1 MDYRAKTSVKNIVLT
16 GPTGVLGGRLLQE
29 ILATTDA
36 NVYCVVR
43 AENKD
48 AARARIEDVLYCY
61 DEGRKLSTEAWRI
74 IPVLGDISQPM
85 LGLDASAYRDLA
97 HLADLV
103 LHCAANVS
111 LVASYNKIAP
121 VNVGGTANLI
131 ELCLAG
137 KAPLVFTSS
146 FSMVGDKLY
155 QPDFVLRETDLD
167 VGQGFV
173 NMDYERSKFT
183 AERMVHE
190 AGERGLDWVIVRPG
204 NIWGDSRTGCYPLK
218 QTKVKGIYYEMLK
231 SLVETGLTFASDEAF
246 DISPVDYVAQAT
258 LFAAMNLQS
267 SNRRTYNLTNP
278 RPISY
283 DGIVARLRD
292 YGYTLRDV
300 PSKDYFEALQEGRM
314 HRGGTGYRS
323 TFTDL
328 MAIFYDGSDCKE
340 HAKYDT
346 SEIQELLA
354 NTDIRCPDSDQALFG
369 RYLDYACKV
378 GFLNAPSAQT
388 PLAEIKRQTSMAG
401 GYMESLYDADL
412 SDAAAVR

>member
-16 GPTGVLGGRLLQE
+16 GPTGVLGGRLLE

-155 QPDFVLRETDLD
+155 QPDFVLHESDLD

-204 NIWGDSRTGCYPLK
+204 NIWGDSRP
-218 QTKVKGIYYEMLK
+218 
-231 SLVETGLTFASDEAF
+231 A
-246 DISPVDYVAQAT
+246 AT
-258 LFAAMNLQS
+258 
-267 SNRRTYNLTNP
+267 R
-278 RPISY
+278 
-283 DGIVARLRD
+283 
-292 YGYTLRDV
+292 
-300 PSKDYFEALQEGRM
+300 
-314 HRGGTGYRS
+314 
-323 TFTDL
+323 
-328 MAIFYDGSDCKE
+328 
-340 HAKYDT
+340 
-346 SEIQELLA
+346 
-354 NTDIRCPDSDQALFG
+354 
-369 RYLDYACKV
+369 
-378 GFLNAPSAQT
+378 
-388 PLAEIKRQTSMAG
+388 
-401 GYMESLYDADL
+401 
-412 SDAAAVR
+412 